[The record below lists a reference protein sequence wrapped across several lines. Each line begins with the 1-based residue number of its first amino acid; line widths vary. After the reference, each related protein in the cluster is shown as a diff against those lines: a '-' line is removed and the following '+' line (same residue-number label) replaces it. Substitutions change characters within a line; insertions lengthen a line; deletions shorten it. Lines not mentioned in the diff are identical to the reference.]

1 MSFSILLSV
10 TQADDVSVNRMYRSI
25 TIFRLALVWKT
36 AKFSPRGRLPP
47 GRINLYPR
55 LLPRFCARR
64 ILLPSPYPIEADFLK
79 DQYLRTLRVH
89 MVYGKTINI

>member
-1 MSFSILLSV
+1 MMSVSTECTAALLSLD
-10 TQADDVSVNRMYRSI
+10 T
-25 TIFRLALVWKT
+25 LVWKT

-47 GRINLYPR
+47 VRINLYPR
-55 LLPRFCARR
+55 LLPRKLPRFCARR